1 MDEGKKERKG
11 TFCRARKK
19 KRRRGGLTLLEAQV
33 RDFVDWRSVAVHEGE
48 QLIEEQLLL
57 GVREPVAVTANLH
70 AAHHILLRGKHAV
83 RSSLHASALPVILL
97 VTLKLICAFILAVR
111 N

>member
-1 MDEGKKERKG
+1 MDR
-11 TFCRARKK
+11 
-19 KRRRGGLTLLEAQV
+19 
-33 RDFVDWRSVAVHEGE
+33 RSVAVHEGE

-70 AAHHILLRGKHAV
+70 TAHHVLLRGKHAV
-83 RSSLHASALPVILL
+83 RPSLHASALPVILL